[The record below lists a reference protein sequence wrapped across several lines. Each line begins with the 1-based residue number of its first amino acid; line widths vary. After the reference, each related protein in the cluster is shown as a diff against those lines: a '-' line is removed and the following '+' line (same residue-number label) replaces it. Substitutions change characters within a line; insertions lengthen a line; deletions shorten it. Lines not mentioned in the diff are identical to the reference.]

1 MGARTGQD
9 YLDHLQAH
17 PREVWLRG
25 ERIEDVST
33 HSAFESARSQIAR
46 LYDLQH
52 DPALRDTL
60 TYVSPSSGERV
71 ATSFM
76 IPKNPGDLNL
86 RRNAFRAAA
95 EATFGLLGRSPDFL
109 NVTLAALAEGVEFF
123 QRAGSRYASNVNA
136 YYEYVRENDLFLT
149 HALITPQNYRSKSS
163 AEQSDE
169 SLHLRVVRET
179 DDGVIVSGARM
190 LGTLGPIADEVLVY
204 NLPGLKPGDEAYS
217 MMFAIPVDTQ
227 GVKQICREPFS
238 GGGESSFDHPL
249 SSRFEEPDSLF
260 VFDNVLVPWNRVFLH
275 NDVALANGMYV
286 ETNIRQ
292 HTAHQTSVRGLVKMQ
307 FLGGVAVA
315 IAQAV
320 KTDQFLHVQQ
330 MLGECLQNIEVVKS
344 CIIASEVQHE
354 TGVAGSIRPA
364 FQPLQTV
371 RTLMPV
377 MYPRMAEI
385 VQILGAGGLLMLP
398 SSEDFVS
405 PIAGIVDRFYRGAEN
420 VSAIDRV
427 RLYKL
432 AWDLVGHAFG
442 SRLTQYERYYAGD
455 PVRTTASVYFAFDKA
470 EMKALVDAALVL
482 QGEPGESAREGR
494 APELTAA
501 T

>member
-1 MGARTGQD
+1 M
-9 YLDHLQAH
+9 
-17 PREVWLRG
+17 
-25 ERIEDVST
+25 
-33 HSAFESARSQIAR
+33 
-46 LYDLQH
+46 
-52 DPALRDTL
+52 
-60 TYVSPSSGERV
+60 
-71 ATSFM
+71 
-76 IPKNPGDLNL
+76 
-86 RRNAFRAAA
+86 
-95 EATFGLLGRSPDFL
+95 
-109 NVTLAALAEGVEFF
+109 
-123 QRAGSRYASNVNA
+123 
-136 YYEYVRENDLFLT
+136 
-149 HALITPQNYRSKSS
+149 
-163 AEQSDE
+163 
-169 SLHLRVVRET
+169 
-179 DDGVIVSGARM
+179 
-190 LGTLGPIADEVLVY
+190 
-204 NLPGLKPGDEAYS
+204 
-217 MMFAIPVDTQ
+217 
-227 GVKQICREPFS
+227 
-238 GGGESSFDHPL
+238 
-249 SSRFEEPDSLF
+249 
-260 VFDNVLVPWNRVFLH
+260 FLH
-275 NDVALANGMYV
+275 NDVALANAMYV